1 MAGTKAEDALAAEGG
16 QTTLLVAGSAAIAAV
31 VAVSAGLVGTSLGTS
46 SEPLR
51 CCDCAAVVAA
61 SAAVLGV
68 TGSCVLPSCKPSS
81 SLSQ

>member
-51 CCDCAAVVAA
+51 CCDCVAA